1 MKNLMIVG
9 SSGHASSVVEIVE
22 QMGGWH
28 IAGLLDS
35 AAPAG
40 SYRFGYEILG
50 KPEDTGELAT
60 RYSVEGLLI
69 AVGDNFRRREL
80 AERLRTAAPGLSF
93 VTAIHPSAVVA
104 KNVRVGCGTV
114 VMPGAVINANAS
126 IGKFCIVNT
135 KASLDHDC
143 ALADYASVAPGV
155 TVGGNVSVGELSAIC
170 IGATI
175 AHRVRIGRETVL
187 GAGSTLLE
195 DLDDNVLAYGTPAK
209 RIRGRTADEQYL

>member
-1 MKNLMIVG
+1 M
-9 SSGHASSVVEIVE
+9 
-22 QMGGWH
+22 
-28 IAGLLDS
+28 
-35 AAPAG
+35 
-40 SYRFGYEILG
+40 
-50 KPEDTGELAT
+50 
-60 RYSVEGLLI
+60 
-69 AVGDNFRRREL
+69 
-80 AERLRTAAPGLSF
+80 
-93 VTAIHPSAVVA
+93 
-104 KNVRVGCGTV
+104 RVGCGPV

-135 KASLDHDC
+135 KASLEHDC

-155 TVGGNVSVGELSAIC
+155 TVGGNVSVGELSASC

-187 GAGSTLLE
+187 GAGSTLLA